1 MCLNLGS
8 LVAQYR
14 RSFLA
19 RSLVN
24 EVRLVFVL
32 LSGPEGQVAPVF
44 VGIRRETLLV
54 HEVLLVNAVGALMD
68 VRVDQLGERA
78 FRYQIGV
85 LHFSLLLSVWL
96 RLPCIGRLL
105 LTSIAL
111 GTVFLV
117 RLI

>member
-1 MCLNLGS
+1 MCLNLCS

-44 VGIRRETLLV
+44 VGVRREALLV
-54 HEVLLVNAVGALMD
+54 HKVLLVDAIGALMD

-96 RLPCIGRLL
+96 RLPCIGGLL
-105 LTSIAL
+105 LASVAL
-111 GTVFLV
+111 GAVFLAW
-117 RLI
+117 LI